1 MQKRG
6 NISLQ
11 VKDFFKELSL
21 SLVLLIFVFGVCLL
35 CIYDMADMVFEDKNL
50 SFDDHVF
57 TLILPYINAV
67 NTSIME
73 AITFLGSV
81 QFLLP
86 ANILVILFVLFIKKQ
101 QYDALKIFAITITG
115 TAVLFLLKFFLQR
128 QRPLLPLVAK
138 AHGYSFPSG
147 HSFSSVVFYGM
158 LAYIGYKNIKN
169 DFLKWSSI
177 VFLFILAGLVGFSR
191 IYLKLHYASDVIA
204 GFSLG
209 VIWLLLA
216 KWILFGRVKIS
227 SE

>member
-35 CIYDMADMVFEDKNL
+35 CLYDMADMVFEDKNL

-209 VIWLLLA
+209 VIWLFLA

>member
-35 CIYDMADMVFEDKNL
+35 CLYDMADMVFEDKNL

-169 DFLKWSSI
+169 DFLKWSLI

-209 VIWLLLA
+209 VIWLFLA

>member
-35 CIYDMADMVFEDKNL
+35 CLYDMADMVFEDKNL

-158 LAYIGYKNIKN
+158 LAYIVYKNIKN
-169 DFLKWSSI
+169 DFLKWSLI

-209 VIWLLLA
+209 VIWLFLA